1 MILVEDF
8 EGYKIRNLPLS
19 QYNKDLTINVRAF
32 SVADVIQDKLS
43 YLMEI
48 RDDNGKKDG
57 DFTYEKFEDL
67 IYAVNF
73 WINR

>member
-8 EGYKIRNLPLS
+8 EGYKIRNLLLS

-48 RDDNGKKDG
+48 RDDKAIAKR
-57 DFTYEKFEDL
+57 FK
-67 IYAVNF
+67 
-73 WINR
+73 

>member
-8 EGYKIRNLPLS
+8 EGYKIRNLLLS